1 LMNRFRDRSP
11 IEVRSF
17 SAALVTYKL
26 PGSDG
31 MSLRRT
37 SPLYYNGFRQMFSNI
52 KKIVIMKT
60 IYLLRHAKS
69 SWEDGSL
76 RDHDRPLNQ
85 RGRAAA
91 PRVGTH
97 MQGAGYLPD
106 LVLCSTAARTRG
118 TLDAVLSELEVES
131 AIEFQ
136 EELYLAGASDML
148 DLVRS
153 VPDTVESILLVGHNP
168 GTGMLAATL
177 SGDGPAESIH
187 LMSSKF
193 PTAGL
198 AIIELSVDRWK
209 DVESGCGTLKE
220 FVRPRD
226 LP

>member
-1 LMNRFRDRSP
+1 
-11 IEVRSF
+11 
-17 SAALVTYKL
+17 
-26 PGSDG
+26 
-31 MSLRRT
+31 
-37 SPLYYNGFRQMFSNI
+37 
-52 KKIVIMKT
+52 MKT
-60 IYLLRHAKS
+60 IYVLRHAKS
-69 SWEDGSL
+69 SWADGSL
-76 RDHDRPLNQ
+76 PDHDRPLNE

-91 PRVGTH
+91 PRVGAH

-106 LVLCSTAARTRG
+106 LVLCSTATRTRR
-118 TLDAVLSELEVES
+118 TLDAVLSELEVAP

-136 EELYLAGASDML
+136 EELYLAAPSEML

-168 GTGMLAATL
+168 GTGMLAAAL
-177 SGDGPAESIH
+177 SGDGPPENVH
-187 LMSSKF
+187 LMRAKF

>member
-1 LMNRFRDRSP
+1 
-11 IEVRSF
+11 
-17 SAALVTYKL
+17 
-26 PGSDG
+26 
-31 MSLRRT
+31 
-37 SPLYYNGFRQMFSNI
+37 
-52 KKIVIMKT
+52 MKT
-60 IYLLRHAKS
+60 IYMLRHAKS
-69 SWEDGSL
+69 SWADGSL
-76 RDHDRPLNQ
+76 PDHDRPLNA

-91 PRVGTH
+91 PRVGAH

-106 LVLCSTAARTRG
+106 LVLCSTATRTRQ
-118 TLDAVLSELEVES
+118 TLDEVISELEVAP

-136 EELYLAGASDML
+136 EELYLAVAAPSEML

-153 VPDTVESILLVGHNP
+153 APDTVESILLVGHNP
-168 GTGMLAATL
+168 GTGMLAAAL
-177 SGDGPAESIH
+177 SGDGQPERVH
-187 LMSSKF
+187 LMRAKF